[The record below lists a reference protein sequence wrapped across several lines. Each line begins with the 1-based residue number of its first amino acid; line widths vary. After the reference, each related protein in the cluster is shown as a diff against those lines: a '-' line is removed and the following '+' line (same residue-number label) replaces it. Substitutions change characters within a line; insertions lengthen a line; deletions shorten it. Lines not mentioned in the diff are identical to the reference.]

1 MKKINW
7 KYVKL
12 ARWLVRYIDHGVY
25 QWTTSTLSTMLII
38 FGAINFGVFLYASI
52 VNFVNV
58 PMKILGMIVG
68 IFMILY
74 AIWEIRFYNYIS
86 IEWVNKTYNGDMN
99 DELTKRLWEGERE

>member
-25 QWTTSTLSTMLII
+25 QWATSLLSSILTT

-52 VNFVNV
+52 VDPVNI

-68 IFMILY
+68 IFMILL

-86 IEWVNKTYNGDMN
+86 VEWANNKINGDMN
-99 DELTKRLWEGERE
+99 DELTKRLWK